1 MVARVLQ
8 LHVASKQMRRGFLKS
23 KSVSPR
29 FLPVAMVAELIVL
42 SSISA
47 GQNDEGGPINRCR
60 FHIEAIYS
68 QSGAPTESQK
78 GTARPESVPNTSAAR
93 EVSTV
98 SVQPLYGLQPTF
110 LPLPAIGKSMVNEW
124 FLPEGEAPGRLIRE
138 ILEAVGKERLRVGE
152 PSRNAADASY
162 ADFTA
167 RRLSEVLEW
176 AHHRSGDPLAGEG
189 IKVAEL
195 PLRDSPREW
204 LRLSLRRHPNG
215 KVLLAL
221 HYPER
226 PSRFFETELTHS
238 VFNSSPLGQPREF
251 ARLVQGD
258 VTLEALGQF
267 VELMARERGA
277 ENPQALAAEFVRKRK
292 AALLVTAED
301 YLRASPQHFDLQ
313 PVAWFRHDFI
323 CTDKLK
329 MSLAGA
335 IEFSFKIDSQGDISL
350 LSAQLVPDSRLKF
363 EIAPLSDVVAPSQQ
377 EADAL
382 TAIINKSF
390 TVP

>member
-1 MVARVLQ
+1 MARVLQ
-8 LHVASKQMRRGFLKS
+8 LHVASNQMRNERLKS
-23 KSVSPR
+23 KTVSGHV
-29 FLPVAMVAELIVL
+29 LLVAVMAKLVVS
-42 SSISA
+42 SSISVA
-47 GQNDEGGPINRCR
+47 QDGEGRPINRCR
-60 FHIEAIYS
+60 FFIEAIYTHTGS
-68 QSGAPTESQK
+68 PAGSQK
-78 GTARPESVPNTSAAR
+78 GTARPESVPSAGAPR

-98 SVQPLYGLQPTF
+98 SVQPLYGLHPTF
-110 LPLPAIGKSMVNEW
+110 LPLPAVGKNMLHEW
-124 FLPEGEAPGRLIRE
+124 FLPEGEAPERLIRE

-152 PSRNAADASY
+152 PSRNVADGSY

-176 AHHRSGDPLAGEG
+176 ARHRSGDPLAGEG
-189 IKVAEL
+189 VKVAEL

-215 KVLLAL
+215 KVVLAL

-251 ARLVQGD
+251 ARLVHGD

-267 VELMARERGA
+267 VEQMARERGA

-292 AALLVTAED
+292 AALLATAED

-335 IEFSFKIDSQGDISL
+335 IEFTFKLDGEGEISL

-382 TAIINKSF
+382 TAVVTKSF

>member
-1 MVARVLQ
+1 MQ
-8 LHVASKQMRRGFLKS
+8 NNFLKL
-23 KSVSPR
+23 KAVS
-29 FLPVAMVAELIVL
+29 FQLLLIALMADLVL
-42 SSISA
+42 SSSVSIA
-47 GQNDEGGPINRCR
+47 QDGDGDPVNRCR
-60 FHIEAIYS
+60 FNIRTIFS
-68 QSGAPTESQK
+68 QSGAPAGSHK
-78 GTARPESVPNTSAAR
+78 GTTGPDSVPYVSAPR
-93 EVSTV
+93 ETSTV
-98 SVQPLYGLQPTF
+98 SVKPLYGL
-110 LPLPAIGKSMVNEW
+110 LPEISPISLVGGTVVREW
-124 FLPEGEAPGRLIRE
+124 FLPEGEPFERLIRE
-138 ILEAVGKERLRVGE
+138 ILEAAGKERLRVGE
-152 PSRNAADASY
+152 PSRNVADASY

-167 RRLSEVLEW
+167 RRLSEVLDW
-176 AHHRSGDPLAGEG
+176 AGHRSGDPLAGEG
-189 IKVAEL
+189 VKVAEL

-204 LRLSLRRHPNG
+204 LRLSLRRHANG
-215 KVLLAL
+215 KVVLAL

-238 VFNSSPLGQPREF
+238 VFNASPLGQPREF
-251 ARLVQGD
+251 ARLVHGD
-258 VTLEALGQF
+258 VSLEALGQF
-267 VELMARERGA
+267 IEQMARERGA
-277 ENPQALAAEFVRKRK
+277 ENPAALAAEFVRKRR
-292 AALLVTAED
+292 AALIATAED

-335 IEFSFKIDSQGDISL
+335 IEFSFKIDSLGEITL

-382 TAIINKSF
+382 TAVVTRSF